1 MAATFLVPPTFT
13 VLFTCLV
20 ISGTTYA
27 DESHCYKQNA
37 YFYAIRKGIGIFCAS
52 GFYARVPVRLQL
64 SLHGFHKSR
73 LPRCLWTI
81 HRYTSLLMPGHNPP
95 QDITK
100 FMDLSLNPGPDL
112 TGGWLLHNQF
122 STLWHEVLHVC
133 SLPSPFLSEDILERF
148 SAFATPTA
156 NPSNTNEAILKQ
168 SDLPDHVG
176 EAKNT
181 SFPLIHALTT
191 FLWPSS

>member
-81 HRYTSLLMPGHNPP
+81 RRYTSLLMPGHNPP
-95 QDITK
+95 QDITI
-100 FMDLSLNPGPDL
+100 FMDLSLNPGPGL
-112 TGGWLLHNQF
+112 TGGWLLHDQF
-122 STLWHEVLHVC
+122 STLQVVNHHSHINSPLLTMKYSRKFLRSLRSSACAPRPQVLG
-133 SLPSPFLSEDILERF
+133 E
-148 SAFATPTA
+148 
-156 NPSNTNEAILKQ
+156 LK
-168 SDLPDHVG
+168 SHGVLRYRG
-176 EAKNT
+176 GKGGKKTRRN
-181 SFPLIHALTT
+181 
-191 FLWPSS
+191 